1 MYVFNNLWFHDI
13 VFTRTQP
20 VTRRKRAS
28 EGEPPS
34 GLPDQ
39 SRRDATRGLRT
50 RRADAVPG
58 GEGEGE
64 DEGDEGE
71 GEGEVEG
78 EDEGDEGVG
87 AEGDGEGDE
96 DVRGEGEGDG
106 EGEGEEEGEG
116 EQEKAQAAL
125 DRLGNMKRYSLH
137 GLLGSDLRV
146 VGRVQ
151 LLACGFRATRE
162 AAAAATTRRGA
173 QQDLAVRLAQQPEV
187 LVLGLVSAL

>member
-58 GEGEGE
+58 GEG
-64 DEGDEGE
+64 
-71 GEGEVEG
+71 EG

-173 QQDLAVRLAQQPEV
+173 QQDLAVRLAQQHEV
-187 LVLGLVSAL
+187 LVLGLVSAM